1 MEEERH
7 SQEFLQQQQQQ
18 STKFLPR
25 YILTNI
31 QVGQM
36 GGKQFYILYVCVN
49 CHILVWF
56 VESLENVKLTCCEKM
71 FIKGMAFIENI
82 KMCVIITD
90 G

>member
-18 STKFLPR
+18 NTKFLPW
-25 YILTNI
+25 YILRNI

-36 GGKQFYILYVCVN
+36 GKKQFYTLYVCVN

-56 VESLENVKLTCCEKM
+56 VDGLENITLTYCEK
-71 FIKGMAFIENI
+71 N
-82 KMCVIITD
+82 VY
-90 G
+90 